1 MPELFDPVLVKT
13 LQRDQE
19 ALATSAVPIVT
30 VSASFKEDLKG
41 MYGFPEDDSIPDV
54 VFSRAHYSM
63 ALALATSAWGR
74 SIDAKKAWIFDPT
87 NYVSHQDWR
96 SILLTELVGK
106 TIARHSILKSVKD
119 LIDRFGRKKLPILD
133 SITPPL
139 LFATSEVKQ
148 PILSL
153 HIAAGNI
160 LAAQGKTVL
169 QVITDP
175 HVRADYL
182 QFAEAKNMQYCVF
195 DEQTKQDFL
204 EKAALLELK
213 VDPAKITVTG
223 PPVDPRI
230 IAAGK
235 KKQPWRSGPLNV
247 CITTGGLG
255 TNKSEIL
262 KILRQLMPELR
273 RRPSPYRVLVY
284 AGTQSD
290 IAEAVLAL
298 ASEERVTA
306 GELEDSDAK
315 LRVIYHSQIVDA
327 NEQLTRYGFP
337 WAHCMITKPS
347 GDMAYDAAASGSC
360 ILTLAEWGE
369 WEDVIREVFVQRGI
383 ARAAITDHIV
393 TQLESLT
400 ATTSKPHSWVE
411 RAQLN
416 AFNLDPLFRSGSANI
431 LKTYQKLA
439 KQA

>member
-1 MPELFDPVLVKT
+1 MPDLFDPLLVKT
-13 LQRDQE
+13 MQHDQK
-19 ALATSAVPIVT
+19 ALAASALPIVT

-41 MYGFPEDDSIPDV
+41 MYGFPEDESIPDV

-87 NYVSHQDWR
+87 NYVSSHDWQG
-96 SILLTELVGK
+96 IALTEFVGK
-106 TIARHSILKSVKD
+106 TIARHSMLKTVKD

-160 LAAQGKTVL
+160 LAAQGNTVL

-182 QFAEAKNMQYCVF
+182 QFAEAKNMLYCVF

-213 VDPAKITVTG
+213 VDPAKIVVTG

-235 KKQPWRSGPLNV
+235 KKQSWRSGPLNL

-255 TNKSEIL
+255 TNKGEIL

-284 AGTQSD
+284 AGTQLD
-290 IAEAVLAL
+290 IAEAVQELAR
-298 ASEERVTA
+298 EERVA
-306 GELEDSDAK
+306 VGKLEEKQAN
-315 LRVIYHSQIVDA
+315 LRVIYHPQIVDA
-327 NEQLTRYGFP
+327 NEQLILHGFP
-337 WAHCMITKPS
+337 WAHGFITKPS
-347 GDMAYDAAASGSC
+347 GDMAYDAAASGSF

-369 WEDVIREVFVQRGI
+369 WEEVIREVFAQRGI

-400 ATTSKPHSWVE
+400 ATTGKPHSWIE

-416 AFNLDPLFRSGSANI
+416 AFNLDPLFRNGSQNI
-431 LKTYQKLA
+431 LKTYKKLA
-439 KQA
+439 KQT